1 MNNPIHRKVTKK
13 KRLDSVVEDKINP
26 TCTSNNINID
36 APTVRNQ
43 NLCRLTASPRNPRAS
58 KNTRETRAHK
68 STCESICESTVQSRF
83 SRGGSGPGGQTHR
96 THGNQSKTR
105 GRTRTSSTRTGNV
118 KKKMR
123 DVNVDEFDIS
133 KELFDQV
140 MALDTG
146 SFDADEVDVEQHVP
160 FDSNHYADGVN
171 ALLYMRPPSSPPR
184 NRTHDKEHQ
193 KRERSR
199 CR

>member
-13 KRLDSVVEDKINP
+13 KRLDS
-26 TCTSNNINID
+26 
-36 APTVRNQ
+36 
-43 NLCRLTASPRNPRAS
+43 
-58 KNTRETRAHK
+58 
-68 STCESICESTVQSRF
+68 F
-83 SRGGSGPGGQTHR
+83 
-96 THGNQSKTR
+96 
-105 GRTRTSSTRTGNV
+105 V
-118 KKKMR
+118 K
-123 DVNVDEFDIS
+123 DE
-133 KELFDQV
+133 
-140 MALDTG
+140 
-146 SFDADEVDVEQHVP
+146 HVP